1 MPKKST
7 PNAASA
13 ASAAGHVFA
22 KAGIPSPDD
31 VSHISAVLNA
41 IREGLGAVGAAATSP
56 AATRK
61 HGAEIPRHA
70 CLSLAASPDIDFALS
85 AFNFFETLQSE
96 QWKVVDQWEREYWV
110 GRFKDDAEG
119 FRAWA
124 KGTNHGF
131 ECDQQD
137 AILAL
142 MNALE
147 AFIRQRKC
155 RTVGDLVVKMQ
166 MNQYWIKDNMANA
179 ARDYAEDAAV
189 LVRSIVPL
197 VEALDAGNGPVT

>member
-1 MPKKST
+1 MRRKST

-22 KAGIPSPDD
+22 KAGLQSPHD
-31 VSHISAVLNA
+31 VSPTSAVLNA
-41 IREGLGAVGAAATSP
+41 IREGLGAAGAAATSP
-56 AATRK
+56 AAPRK
-61 HGAEIPRHA
+61 RGAEITHHA

-85 AFNFFETLQSE
+85 AFNFFEAQLGE
-96 QWKVVDQWEREYWV
+96 QWKVVDQWEREYRE
-110 GRFKDDAEG
+110 GRFMGDAEG
-119 FRAWA
+119 FQAWA

-137 AILAL
+137 AILTL

-155 RTVGDLVVKMQ
+155 STVGDLVVKVRL
-166 MNQYWIKDNMANA
+166 NA
-179 ARDYAEDAAV
+179 FWMEDAVKNGTTDYAEEACT
-189 LVRSIVPL
+189 LVRSILPL
-197 VEALDAGNGPVT
+197 VEALDAGSGEAV